1 MAVHLP
7 ASLLRRYRRFSLYNS
22 PYPAHD
28 RACAVDLYPDPV
40 ANEGVSPVAG
50 TVLET
55 RTVRCPDREYAVD
68 HDHLILLDVAEG
80 QVETDGVIG
89 HGAGVGDAD
98 DAADLVARILHVD
111 PHVDPGDKI
120 AAGDSLGPMVRSGFF
135 GPWVDNHVHLGF
147 RRADQ
152 HLQRAGGS
160 LPLAVD
166 VPVDPLPWDGTG
178 TVVETGDTYALLDAP
193 THPAPGERFVGLG
206 TDADP
211 GTWSEASASPPTS
224 ERSVVIDG
232 GLTHYSGGGLL
243 AGPEPPT
250 HTPGDTVSFFGQA
263 LGTCVGREEPTGD
276 VRHRHLDWADVAI
289 VAETDA
295 GHHRATGIS
304 LFAAQDADFGAKLV
318 FHRGHDLSVG
328 DAVRVRVEASDDPV
342 RLG

>member
-7 ASLLRRYRRFSLYNS
+7 APLLRRYRRFSLYNS

-80 QVETDGVIG
+80 QVA
-89 HGAGVGDAD
+89 AGDEVQD
-98 DAADLVARILHVD
+98 DLVARILHVD
-111 PHVDPGDKI
+111 PRVEPGDEV

-147 RRADQ
+147 RRDDQ

-178 TVVETGDTYALLDAP
+178 TVAETGDTYALLDAP

-206 TDADP
+206 TD
-211 GTWSEASASPPTS
+211 GRSA
-224 ERSVVIDG
+224 RSAALDG

-243 AGPEPPT
+243 AGPEPAT
-250 HTPGDTVSFFGQA
+250 HTPGDTVSF
-263 LGTCVGREEPTGD
+263 LGEPLATCVGREESAAD
-276 VRHRHLDWADVAI
+276 VRHRHLDWADVA
-289 VAETDA
+289 VVVEADA
-295 GHHRATGIS
+295 GTHRATGIS

-328 DAVRVRVEASDDPV
+328 DAVRVRVESSDDPI

>member
-40 ANEGVSPVAG
+40 ANDGVSPVAG
-50 TVLET
+50 TVLDT
-55 RTVRCPDREYAVD
+55 RTVRCPDRDYAAD

-80 QVETDGVIG
+80 AVGTGGRDGP
-89 HGAGVGDAD
+89 VGDAN
-98 DAADLVARILHVD
+98 DLVARILHVD
-111 PHVDPGDKI
+111 PRVEPGETV

-178 TVVETGDTYALLDAP
+178 TVVETGDTYALLDSP
-193 THPAPGERFVGLG
+193 THPAPGDRFVGLG
-206 TDADP
+206 TD
-211 GTWSEASASPPTS
+211 GTASAG
-224 ERSVVIDG
+224 SVALDG
-232 GLTHYSGGGLL
+232 GVTHYSGGGLL
-243 AGPEPPT
+243 AGAEPLRSRA
-250 HTPGDTVSFFGQA
+250 GDTISFLGA
-263 LGTCVGREEPTGD
+263 SLGTCVAGTASGRSRSAG
-276 VRHRHLDWADVAI
+276 HRHLDWADVVV
-289 VAETDA
+289 VAETES
-295 GHHRATGIS
+295 GTHRATGIS
-304 LFAAQDADFGAKLV
+304 LFAARDADFGAKLV
-318 FHRGHDLSVG
+318 FHRGHALSVG
-328 DAVRVRVEASDDPV
+328 DSVQVRIEPTDDPI

>member
-89 HGAGVGDAD
+89 HGAGDAD

-147 RRADQ
+147 RRTDQ

-206 TDADP
+206 TD
-211 GTWSEASASPPTS
+211 GRQEQ
-224 ERSVVIDG
+224 SVALDG

-243 AGPEPPT
+243 GGAEPLP
-250 HTPGDTVSFFGQA
+250 HRAGDTVSF
-263 LGTCVGREEPTGD
+263 LGEPLAACVGREEPTGD
-276 VRHRHLDWADVAI
+276 VRHRHLDWADVAV

-295 GHHRATGIS
+295 GTHRATGIS

>member
-55 RTVRCPDREYAVD
+55 RTVRCPDRDYAAD
-68 HDHLILLDVAEG
+68 HDHLILLDVAEEEI
-80 QVETDGVIG
+80 ETDGRG
-89 HGAGVGDAD
+89 SPGVGETD
-98 DAADLVARILHVD
+98 DLVARILHVE
-111 PHVDPGDKI
+111 PRVAAGDVV

-147 RRADQ
+147 RRTDQ

-160 LPLAVD
+160 LPLAAD
-166 VPVDPLPWDGTG
+166 VPVEPLRWDGTG
-178 TVVETGDTYALLDAP
+178 TVAETGDTYALLDAP
-193 THPAPGERFVGLG
+193 AHPAPSDRFVGLG
-206 TDADP
+206 TDA
-211 GTWSEASASPPTS
+211 TASAGP
-224 ERSVVIDG
+224 VALDG
-232 GLTHYSGGGLL
+232 GLTHYAGGGLL
-243 AGPEPPT
+243 GGREPLP
-250 HTPGDTVSFFGQA
+250 HRAGDTVSFLGES
-263 LGTCVGREEPTGD
+263 LGTCVGGGSDRSRDDRRTRTDRTPTAERRSAG
-276 VRHRHLDWADVAI
+276 HRHLDWADVAV

-295 GHHRATGIS
+295 GVHHATGIS

-328 DAVRVRVEASDDPV
+328 DAVRVRIEPTDEPI

>member
-68 HDHLILLDVAEG
+68 HDHLILVDVDDG
-80 QVETDGVIG
+80 QVAAGDGIE
-89 HGAGVGDAD
+89 
-98 DAADLVARILHVD
+98 AASLVARILHVE
-111 PHVDPGDKI
+111 PHVEPGEQVV
-120 AAGDSLGPMVRSGFF
+120 AGDSLGPMVRSGFF

-160 LPLAVD
+160 LPVAVD

-178 TVVETGDTYALLDAP
+178 TVAEVGDTYALLDAP
-193 THPAPGERFVGLG
+193 THPAPGGRFVGLG
-206 TDADP
+206 TDA
-211 GTWSEASASPPTS
+211 TASAAAAPRGQSAAL
-224 ERSVVIDG
+224 DG

-243 AGPEPPT
+243 AGAEPLPHRT
-250 HTPGDTVSFFGQA
+250 GDAVSFLGEP
-263 LGTCVGREEPTGD
+263 LGTCVGREDPTAD
-276 VRHRHLDWADVAI
+276 VRHRHLDWADVAV

-295 GHHRATGIS
+295 GTHRATGIS
-304 LFAAQDADFGAKLV
+304 LFAARDAGFGAKLV

-328 DAVRVRVEASDDPV
+328 ERVRVRVEASDDPT